1 MRIGIG
7 YDIHKLVPDR
17 PLVLGGVNVPHSAGL
32 QGHSDADALIHSIC
46 DAILGALAEGDI
58 GMRFPDTDPKY
69 KDISSKELLR
79 DVKALMEEK
88 GFEVSNLDCV
98 VVAEEPK
105 ITPYRGKMIEA
116 ISGILQI
123 PSDLVSVKAKT
134 SEGMGEIGRGE
145 AIAAHSIVL
154 LSKKGELK

>member
-32 QGHSDADALIHSIC
+32 EGHSDADALIHSIC
-46 DAILGALAEGDI
+46 DAILGALGEGDI

-88 GFEVSNLDCV
+88 GFKVNNLDCV

-105 ITPYRGKMIEA
+105 IAPYRGKMIEA

-123 PSDLVSVKAKT
+123 PPDLVSVKAKT

-154 LSKKGELK
+154 LSKKER

>member
-32 QGHSDADALIHSIC
+32 EGHSDADALIHSIC
-46 DAILGALAEGDI
+46 DAILGALGEGDI

-88 GFEVSNLDCV
+88 GFEVNNLDCV

-116 ISGILQI
+116 ISGILQV
-123 PSDLVSVKAKT
+123 PPDLVSVKAKT

-154 LSKKGELK
+154 LSKKES